1 LTEGI
6 DNFKIY
12 HILTFGRTKKVFFKS
27 FTKIEGVCVTSL
39 GIVFLPQWSLTKF
52 SVLSIYTVVLELFNE
67 RIGTYNFQLQVV
79 VVHFGV
85 AVDTDE
91 YGIEAGRNKSEAE
104 YVLGSIR
111 PLIRRIS
118 VLHHPSI
125 DAPFIGHGLC
135 NE

>member
-1 LTEGI
+1 MTILFR
-6 DNFKIY
+6 DL
-12 HILTFGRTKKVFFKS
+12 LTFREDGHKKL
-27 FTKIEGVCVTSL
+27 TPNL
-39 GIVFLPQWSLTKF
+39 G
-52 SVLSIYTVVLELFNE
+52 SVLQHYLGLFPQ
-67 RIGTYNFQLQVV
+67 RMGTYNFQLQVV

-111 PLIRRIS
+111 PLIRGIS